1 MSACRD
7 LAATDPGLLAA
18 PFAAGL
24 VVLATHVPLGITVLR
39 RGIIFIDL
47 AVAQVAALGCHRR
60 RTRASR
66 RMLWWGGFGT
76 QLRCKG
82 SLWRESPPC
91 SARRLLLT
99 FCERRWPE
107 IQEALIGLVFVFA
120 AAAGI
125 LLLAHHP
132 HGGEHLRDLLAG
144 QLLWVN
150 WQQLLPV
157 AVIYVG
163 VLALWLGP
171 AQRWPRLAF
180 YLLFAVTVT
189 ASVQLAG
196 VLLVFTS
203 LIAPAVATR
212 ALDGRRRMLAA
223 YLVGAAGYALGLG
236 LSLCVDL
243 PAGATVVCC
252 LCLLALGGLAFSGL
266 GAGELYWPVPK
277 HDAIAPDQWLK
288 KTTTV

>member
-1 MSACRD
+1 MSPD
-7 LAATDPGLLAA
+7 LHGLDPGLLLA

-24 VVLATHVPLGITVLR
+24 LVLATHVPLGIEVLR

-47 AVAQVAALGCHRR
+47 AVAQVAALGAVA
-60 RTRASR
+60 AS
-66 RMLWWGGFGT
+66 LVDLDAVLHDFLPHGLGA
-76 QLRCKG
+76 QLAAG
-82 SLWRESPPC
+82 L
-91 SARRLLLT
+91 AAILGALLLT
-99 FCERRWPE
+99 WSERRWPE

-132 HGGEHLRDLLAG
+132 QGGEHLRDLLAG
-144 QLLWVN
+144 QLLWVS
-150 WQQLLPV
+150 WRQLLPV

-163 VLALWLGP
+163 VLALWRGP

-212 ALDGRRRMLAA
+212 AFQGRRRILTA
-223 YLVGAAGYALGLG
+223 YLVGATGYALGLG
-236 LSLCVDL
+236 LSLLADL

-252 LCLLALGGLAFSGL
+252 LCLLALGGLCMF
-266 GAGELYWPVPK
+266 GAGGRRVILDDP
-277 HDAIAPDQWLK
+277 Q
-288 KTTTV
+288 T